1 MNTETVEKVQK
12 TVKSRKDLSGTWR
25 LTYKLT
31 NRMGPAGFSGRNL
44 TNYIDPLTK
53 RERGLYNLD
62 GQLTNGYFIERQT
75 TLFHPDE
82 NPVDANILDWL
93 VGHPKVFVEQ
103 KHANLDAK
111 YVAAKE
117 SNPRITLVN
126 LDYQDVVN
134 LDEEDYIDKLV
145 GKIVLDS
152 GVHAIGIEKLR
163 FILAKLNLQYRDD
176 KYVRNIDVEK
186 PKLRKRLKDFVR
198 RGMEQAKLVNAVLDN
213 LKEAQYE
220 YEIKEMIRLNI
231 LLNQGGIF
239 KYEGEILGLN
249 VDSVINYFNNNT
261 DFYSQISQQ
270 LYLAIKKEAE
280 Q

>member
-1 MNTETVEKVQK
+1 
-12 TVKSRKDLSGTWR
+12 
-25 LTYKLT
+25 
-31 NRMGPAGFSGRNL
+31 
-44 TNYIDPLTK
+44 
-53 RERGLYNLD
+53 
-62 GQLTNGYFIERQT
+62 
-75 TLFHPDE
+75 
-82 NPVDANILDWL
+82 
-93 VGHPKVFVEQ
+93 
-103 KHANLDAK
+103 
-111 YVAAKE
+111 
-117 SNPRITLVN
+117 
-126 LDYQDVVN
+126 
-134 LDEEDYIDKLV
+134 
-145 GKIVLDS
+145 
-152 GVHAIGIEKLR
+152 
-163 FILAKLNLQYRDD
+163 LAKLNLQYRDD